1 MNSPELERRLE
12 AFLGDGQQQQR
23 RRKSTEETA
32 GSSGGGGK
40 KGKKSQAKQSRLLAS
55 REIEEQEKDPALV
68 KLGDAS
74 IASPFTA
81 KTTSVGCVLA
91 VIRQGRCTLVTTLQV
106 YKVRA
111 IWQGVS
117 SVLRFLRPN
126 TPPCLYECL
135 PLIEQ
140 TRLVVLWET
149 EGVVFC
155 AYDLPCVFTR
165 SPAFL

>member
-1 MNSPELERRLE
+1 MFYRPSSSVTFNKRFSLTSVPFHHFFLFLTGISIVNSPELERRLE

-23 RRKSTEETA
+23 RKKTTEETA
-32 GSSGGGGK
+32 GSSSSNGRR
-40 KGKKSQAKQSRLLAS
+40 GKKSQAKQSRLLAS

-111 IWQGVS
+111 CTRQGVS
-117 SVLRFLRPN
+117 
-126 TPPCLYECL
+126 
-135 PLIEQ
+135 
-140 TRLVVLWET
+140 
-149 EGVVFC
+149 
-155 AYDLPCVFTR
+155 
-165 SPAFL
+165 